1 MRSQN
6 FVDNRFVFFLFGAID
21 DIVLINALNRAVGR
35 NFDAAQPIDVAE
47 FGFFGHGRAGH
58 ACQFGIKAEV
68 VLERNGSQRLIFGL
82 NGYMFLGFNRLMQTV
97 GVTAAFHHTA
107 CKFIDNHDFVVLDD
121 IVNVPDVHFMGAQ
134 SLIDVMNQRNVA
146 DVVQAAFLNQ
156 PNLL

>member
-1 MRSQN
+1 M
-6 FVDNRFVFFLFGAID
+6 
-21 DIVLINALNRAVGR
+21 
-35 NFDAAQPIDVAE
+35 
-47 FGFFGHGRAGH
+47 
-58 ACQFGIKAEV
+58 
-68 VLERNGSQRLIFGL
+68 ERNGSQRLIFGL

-107 CKFIDNHDFVVLDD
+107 GKFIDNHDFVVLDD

-134 SLIDVMNQRNVA
+134 SLIDMMNQRNVA